1 MSIAARPHT
10 KLAAALMTAGVIAAA
25 PAAVGVTP
33 ETTLALSNIA
43 VRNTSVVTDVLYN
56 FGDVVNA
63 VTNAAVIAT
72 DAVVGLNFYTDD
84 SDFGQGVPWN
94 PVFAALAAAQN
105 PAAIGSVLS
114 YIAQLYLNP
123 SYNNP
128 NYTYAW
134 FANDYVLQQL
144 ADLLPAPLSTTVSG
158 AINGLADGINDAFAN
173 LPDPAAAVNSLAAMY
188 STVPGRLVYAVQST
202 LGLPVFL
209 AADVAYWAAYVPGD
223 LEATAESAIQNPTQI
238 PGLLSNLVY
247 NVFDPNLGSGLL
259 GNLARDIAKPFFY
272 LPSPIGE
279 SAPGVQDGLAWNLYN
294 GFVTAVD
301 GLLSNLPA
309 PITPTPFPSAA
320 AAASAAS
327 AVPTASAAVKA
338 KDAAAT
344 ENSASSDLTSTDQT
358 DGAKADVQTAD
369 TPDIHAQVRPGR
381 KAVTPERKSAKQS
394 QASKSDSHPSGQGRS
409 ARSGKSGNAA

>member
-1 MSIAARPHT
+1 MSITVRPHT
-10 KLAAALMTAGVIAAA
+10 KLAAALLTAGVVATTPAMVGAA
-25 PAAVGVTP
+25 PEA
-33 ETTLALSNIA
+33 TLTLSNIA

-56 FGDVVNA
+56 FGDAVNA
-63 VTNAAVIAT
+63 VANAAVIAT
-72 DAVVGLNFYTDD
+72 DGVLGLNFYTDD

-94 PVFAALAAAQN
+94 PVFAALAAVQN

-123 SYNNP
+123 SDNYP

-134 FANDYVLQQL
+134 YTNAYVLQQL
-144 ADLLPAPLSTTVSG
+144 AALLPAPLSTNVSD

-173 LPDPAAAVNSLAAMY
+173 LPDPTAAVDSLAVMY

-223 LEATAESAIQNPTQI
+223 LEATVESAIQNPSEI

-247 NVFDPNLGSGLL
+247 NVFDPNLGAGLL
-259 GNLARDIAKPFFY
+259 GNVARDIAKPFFY

-279 SAPGVQDGLAWNLYN
+279 SAPGAQDGLAWNLYN
-294 GFVTAVD
+294 GFVSAVD

-320 AAASAAS
+320 AAASAT
-327 AVPTASAAVKA
+327 PASAAAKA
-338 KDAAAT
+338 KDSAASDVST
-344 ENSASSDLTSTDQT
+344 TSADQ
-358 DGAKADVQTAD
+358 KAE
-369 TPDIHAQVRPGR
+369 TPKAHVRVRPSL
-381 KAVTPERKSAKQS
+381 KAAGPEHKSAKQG
-394 QASKSDSHPSGQGRS
+394 QAAKSDGGSTGGKGGS
-409 ARSGKSGNAA
+409 ARGNSGAA